1 MSGLVEQLMKTLGPQ
16 AIEQMSGKLGA
27 SPQQTQSGLAA
38 ALPVILGAMQR
49 NASDPQGAAAL
60 QGALQRNH
68 ANADLTQVLGQVL
81 GGGGGSSATNGAAIL
96 GHVLGQRAPRAAQ
109 GVGAASGLSGAQSQ
123 DLMAMLA
130 PLVMG
135 ALGKQAAGS
144 GGGID
149 LAGMLGG
156 ATQQLDQQGGG
167 IGSKLMTAVLD
178 RDGDGDVDFADLAAM
193 ASGSQASPQGSGG
206 GLGGLL
212 GGLFG
217 GGR

>member
-1 MSGLVEQLMKTLGPQ
+1 MSGLVEQLMQTLGPQ
-16 AIEQMSGKLGA
+16 VIEQMSGKLGA
-27 SPQQTQSGLAA
+27 SPQQTRSGLAA

-49 NASDPQGAAAL
+49 NASSPDGASAL

-68 ANADLTQVLGQVL
+68 ANADLGGLVGAVL
-81 GGGGGSSATNGAAIL
+81 GGRNSDGAAIL
-96 GHVLGQRAPRAAQ
+96 GHVLGQRTPRAAQ
-109 GVGAASGLSGAQSQ
+109 GIGAASGLDGAQAQ
-123 DLMAMLA
+123 NLMAMLA

-135 ALGKQAAGS
+135 ALGKQAS
-144 GGGID
+144 GGGN
-149 LAGMLGG
+149 LASILGG

-193 ASGSQASPQGSGG
+193 ASGGNAAPPSGGG

>member
-1 MSGLVEQLMKTLGPQ
+1 MSGLVDQLMQTLGPQ
-16 AIEQMSGKLGA
+16 VIEQMSGRLGA

-68 ANADLTQVLGQVL
+68 ANVDLGGLLGAVL
-81 GGGGGSSATNGAAIL
+81 GGQNGDGAAIL

-109 GVGAASGLSGAQSQ
+109 GIGAASGLNGAQSQ

-135 ALGKQAAGS
+135 VLGKQASGS
-144 GGGID
+144 GVD

-178 RDGDGDVDFADLAAM
+178 RDGDGDVDSADLAAM
-193 ASGSQASPQGSGG
+193 ASGNGGNAQGAGG

-212 GGLFG
+212 GGLLG

>member
-1 MSGLVEQLMKTLGPQ
+1 MSGLVEQLLQTLGPK

-49 NASDPQGAAAL
+49 NASNPQGAAAL

-68 ANADLTQVLGQVL
+68 ANADLGGLLGAVL
-81 GGGGGSSATNGAAIL
+81 GGQNSDGAAIL

-109 GVGAASGLSGAQSQ
+109 GVGAASGLNGAQSQ

-135 ALGKQAAGS
+135 VLGKQAGS

-149 LAGMLGG
+149 LAGLLGG
-156 ATQQLDQQGGG
+156 ATQQLDEQGGG

-193 ASGSQASPQGSGG
+193 ASGSSASPQGAGG

-217 GGR
+217 GGRRS